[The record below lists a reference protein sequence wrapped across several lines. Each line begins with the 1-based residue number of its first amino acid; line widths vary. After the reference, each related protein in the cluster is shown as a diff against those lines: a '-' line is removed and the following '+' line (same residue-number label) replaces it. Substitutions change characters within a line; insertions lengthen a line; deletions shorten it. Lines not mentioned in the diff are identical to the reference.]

1 MGASHP
7 APSSV
12 SLTDCIALLAARQ
25 RCVGVELNAFPRP
38 IAACDVDFAAL
49 LQEQAALSA
58 ALAALE
64 PVARAETPIEHPR
77 GDHLVRA

>member
-1 MGASHP
+1 MSQSES
-7 APSSV
+7 SSV
-12 SLTDCIALLAARQ
+12 SLNDCIGLLAARQ
-25 RCVGVELNAFPRP
+25 RGIQAELNAFPRP

-49 LQEQAALSA
+49 LQEQAALST

>member
-1 MGASHP
+1 MGALQPGS
-7 APSSV
+7 SSV
-12 SLTDCIALLAARQ
+12 SLNDCIEVIAARQ
-25 RCVGVELNAFPRP
+25 RCVGAELNGFPRP

-58 ALAALE
+58 ALAALL
-64 PVARAETPIEHPR
+64 PVARAEAPIEHPR

>member
-1 MGASHP
+1 MAASQP
-7 APSSV
+7 VPSTV
-12 SLTDCIALLAARQ
+12 SLRDCIELLAARQ
-25 RCVGVELNAFPRP
+25 RCVGAELNGFPRP

-49 LQEQAALSA
+49 LQEQAALSS

-64 PVARAETPIEHPR
+64 PVARAEAPIAHPR

>member
-1 MGASHP
+1 MGASQP
-7 APSSV
+7 GSTAV

-25 RCVGVELNAFPRP
+25 RCVGAELNGFPRP
-38 IAACDVDFAAL
+38 IAACDVEFAAL

-64 PVARAETPIEHPR
+64 PVARAETPIQHPR
-77 GDHLVRA
+77 GDHLVRT

>member
-1 MGASHP
+1 MDASQP
-7 APSSV
+7 GSSSV

-25 RCVGVELNAFPRP
+25 RCVAAELNGFPRP